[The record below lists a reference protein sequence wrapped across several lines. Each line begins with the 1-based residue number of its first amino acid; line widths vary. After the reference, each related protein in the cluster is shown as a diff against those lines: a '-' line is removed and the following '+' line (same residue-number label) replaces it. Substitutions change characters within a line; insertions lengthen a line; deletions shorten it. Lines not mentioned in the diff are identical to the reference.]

1 MTSADRERWDR
12 KYAAGNPSPA
22 PAPNP
27 LLARFAHLLDGR
39 GVALDVACGIGQNA
53 IALAARGYRVLGVD
67 GSRRALEHARAAI
80 AERGLAV
87 QLVHADLD
95 TFALAPDACALI
107 AVFRYLDRRLF
118 VRLREW
124 LAPGGLLL
132 YETFNVN
139 QRRVAPQMN
148 PDYLLAPGELA
159 RAFEDFQTIG
169 TNDAPANT
177 SALTY
182 WVGRRP
188 R

>member
-1 MTSADRERWDR
+1 MTIADRERWDR
-12 KYAAGNPSPA
+12 KYAAGNSA

-39 GVALDVACGIGQNA
+39 AVALDVACGLGQNA
-53 IALAARGYRVLGVD
+53 IELAARGYRVLAVD
-67 GSRRALEHARAAI
+67 GSRRALEQARAAI

-95 TFALAPDACALI
+95 TFALAPGSCALI
-107 AVFRYLDRRLF
+107 VVFRYLDRRLF
-118 VRLREW
+118 ARLKEW
-124 LAPGGLLL
+124 LTPGGLLL

-139 QRRVAPQMN
+139 HRRAAPQMN

-159 RAFEDFQTIG
+159 QAFADFQTIA
-169 TNDAPANT
+169 TNDTPANT
-177 SALTY
+177 SAFTY
-182 WVGRRP
+182 WVGRKP